1 MILFFKVVSRD
12 AETGV
17 ARGAPRILAGE
28 LTLFQPGGALC
39 VEIGFYADIS

>member
-1 MILFFKVVSRD
+1 MVLFKVVSRD

-17 ARGAPRILAGE
+17 ARGAPRILAVE

-39 VEIGFYADIS
+39 VEIGFYVDIS